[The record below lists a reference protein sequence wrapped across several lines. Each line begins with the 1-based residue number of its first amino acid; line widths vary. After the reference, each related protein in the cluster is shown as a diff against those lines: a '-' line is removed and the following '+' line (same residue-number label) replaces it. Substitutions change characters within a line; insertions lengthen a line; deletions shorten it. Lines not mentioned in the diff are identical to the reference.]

1 MTQLKGIDHV
11 AITVADVDVTCD
23 YYDRLFGAKVVRDHK
38 PTGGRTAVRVINIG
52 GGVQL
57 SVHQQGNGVELV
69 AVKPTPG
76 SADLCFGW
84 GGTIEEAAAHL
95 KRHDIVI
102 VDGPS
107 PRATNEGRPSKSVYF
122 KDPDGNLIE
131 LMAAD

>member
-1 MTQLKGIDHV
+1 MTQLSRIDHV
-11 AITVADVDVTCD
+11 AITVADVDATCA
-23 YYDRLFGAKVVRDHK
+23 YYDRLFSAQVVRDHK
-38 PTGGRTAVRVINIG
+38 PAGQTTVRIIKIG

-57 SVHQQGNGVELV
+57 SVHQAGNGVELV
-69 AVKPTPG
+69 AARPTPG

-84 GGTIEEAAAHL
+84 DGTIEEAAAHL
-95 KRHDIVI
+95 RAHGVTI

-107 PRATNEGRPSKSVYF
+107 PRVTCDGRPSKSVYF